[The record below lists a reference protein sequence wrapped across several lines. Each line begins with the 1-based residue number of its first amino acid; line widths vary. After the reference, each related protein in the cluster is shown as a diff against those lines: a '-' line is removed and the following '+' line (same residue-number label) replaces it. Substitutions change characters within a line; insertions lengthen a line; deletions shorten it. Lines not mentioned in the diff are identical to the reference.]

1 MKHICRGGSRY
12 AKCGRCGMERN
23 IDEIQYCTVCV
34 HMKDEEAEEYKTK
47 VKQNQ
52 NEKCHKELVL

>member
-1 MKHICRGGSRY
+1 
-12 AKCGRCGMERN
+12 MERN

-52 NEKCHKELVL
+52 NEKYYKELVL